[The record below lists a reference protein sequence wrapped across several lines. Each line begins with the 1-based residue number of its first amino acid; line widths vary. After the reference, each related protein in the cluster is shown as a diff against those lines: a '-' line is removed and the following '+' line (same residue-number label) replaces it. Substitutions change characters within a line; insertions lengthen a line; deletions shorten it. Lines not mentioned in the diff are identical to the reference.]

1 MSRMKVLVLI
11 DGIHGAEIVNGL
23 ARVVDLR
30 DGEVLLAYVEGPD
43 ARAGLEMV
51 RQQGPGTR
59 PLPPDRERELRE
71 AEDSVSGAAIAEAES
86 AVREHGAHA
95 EPIRV
100 TGKPGHAVCELA
112 EQRRADLVVV
122 RAGGPDRPPIGPGS
136 LGKAAKFIADHS
148 RAPVL
153 LLRTR

>member
-30 DGEVLLAYVEGPD
+30 GGEVLLAYVEGPD
-43 ARAGLEMV
+43 ARAGLELI
-51 RQQGPGTR
+51 RQQRPGAR
-59 PLPPDRERELRE
+59 PLPPYRERDLRE
-71 AEDSVSGAAIAEAES
+71 AEDSVGGAAMAEAEF
-86 AVREHGAHA
+86 AVREHGASA

-100 TGKPGHAVCELA
+100 TGKPGHAVCNLA
-112 EQRRADLVVV
+112 VQRHADLVVV
-122 RAGGPDRPPIGPGS
+122 RAGGRDRPPGPGS
-136 LGKAAKFIADHS
+136 LGPAARFITDHS
-148 RAPVL
+148 RVPVL

>member
-1 MSRMKVLVLI
+1 MSSVRVLI
-11 DGIHGAEIVNGL
+11 LVDGLHAREIVSAV
-23 ARVVDLR
+23 ARLVDLR
-30 DGEVLLAYVEGPD
+30 SADVLLAYVEGPD
-43 ARAGLEMV
+43 ARAGLDLV
-51 RQQGPGTR
+51 RQQGPGNR

-71 AEDSVSGAAIAEAES
+71 AEESAGGAAIAEAEA
-86 AVREHGAHA
+86 AVREHGANA
-95 EPIRV
+95 QPIRV

-122 RAGGPDRPPIGPGS
+122 RAGGRDRPPIGPGS
-136 LGKAAKFIADHS
+136 LGPAARFISDHC

>member
-43 ARAGLEMV
+43 ARAGLELV
-51 RQQGPGTR
+51 RQHGPGGR

-71 AEDSVSGAAIAEAES
+71 AEESVSGAAIAEAES
-86 AVREHGAHA
+86 TVRQHGASA

-100 TGKPGHAVCELA
+100 TGKPGHAVCDLA
-112 EQRRADLVVV
+112 VQRHADLVVV
-122 RAGGPDRPPIGPGS
+122 RAGGPDRPPGPGS
-136 LGKAAKFIADHS
+136 LGPAARFIADHS
-148 RAPVL
+148 HVPVL